1 MHTYLEIFK
10 KVHQKLL
17 LIFGLMPY
25 FSNNPYGTLCMTT
38 LLTDDADKLYN
49 EQQVLITQ
57 SLKQCKNST

>member
-1 MHTYLEIFK
+1 MTHVGACSQT
-10 KVHQKLL
+10 
-17 LIFGLMPY
+17 
-25 FSNNPYGTLCMTT
+25 SNNAYGTLCMTT